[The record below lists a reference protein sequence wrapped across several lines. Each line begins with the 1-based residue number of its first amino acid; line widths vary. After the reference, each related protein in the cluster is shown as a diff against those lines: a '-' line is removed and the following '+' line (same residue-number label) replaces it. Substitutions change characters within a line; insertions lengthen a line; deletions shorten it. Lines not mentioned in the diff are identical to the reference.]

1 MKLKIFTSIFFL
13 FMLGCSSSK
22 ITSSWKA
29 ENVQPKKYSK
39 IIVLGLIREADRTLR
54 EKMEAHLVGD
64 LHDIG
69 YNAISSMSVFGP
81 KAFKRMTEDSA
92 INNIKDVG
100 ADAVI
105 TIVLLD
111 KSKEQ
116 RYIPARRNFY
126 GAANFNRFGG
136 YYTTMYDRVYAAG
149 YYVTD
154 TRYFWESNLYD
165 MATKQLLYSVQ
176 TQSFSPSS
184 SEELGHEYG
193 KMIVNNMV
201 KKHVLMQ
208 Q

>member
-1 MKLKIFTSIFFL
+1 
-13 FMLGCSSSK
+13 
-22 ITSSWKA
+22 
-29 ENVQPKKYSK
+29 
-39 IIVLGLIREADRTLR
+39 
-54 EKMEAHLVGD
+54 METHFVGD
-64 LHDIG
+64 LQGLG

-81 KAFKRMTEDSA
+81 RAFRRMTEDSA
-92 INNIKDVG
+92 VNTITNTG

-116 RYIPARRNFY
+116 RYIPGRRNFY

-136 YYTTMYDRVYAAG
+136 YYTTMYDRVYTAG

-184 SEELGHEYG
+184 SEELAHEYG
-193 KMIVNNMV
+193 KMIVNDMV
-201 KKHVLMQ
+201 KKHVLVQ

>member
-1 MKLKIFTSIFFL
+1 MV
-13 FMLGCSSSK
+13 M
-22 ITSSWKA
+22 
-29 ENVQPKKYSK
+29 
-39 IIVLGLIREADRTLR
+39 GLIREADRTIR
-54 EKMEAHLVGD
+54 ERMETHFVGD
-64 LHDIG
+64 LHGLG

-81 KAFKRMTEDSA
+81 RAFRRMTEDSA
-92 INNIKDVG
+92 VNTIKNVG

-136 YYTTMYDRVYAAG
+136 YYTTMYDRVYTAG

-184 SEELGHEYG
+184 SEELAHEYG
-193 KMIVNNMV
+193 KMIVNDMV
-201 KKHVLMQ
+201 KKHVLVQ